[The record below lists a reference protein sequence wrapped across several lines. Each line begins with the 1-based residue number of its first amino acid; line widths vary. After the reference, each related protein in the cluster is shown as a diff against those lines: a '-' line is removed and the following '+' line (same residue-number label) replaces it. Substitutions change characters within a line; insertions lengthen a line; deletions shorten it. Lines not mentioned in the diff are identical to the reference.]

1 MKTVKIIAN
10 PKSGRETALSKVVEL
25 VRYLS
30 EAQYKIII
38 NFTHKSY
45 DATEYAKTDDG
56 EDFIVVCGGDGTIN
70 EVVNGIYH
78 SKRDIPL
85 AILQSGTVNDFAN
98 ALKLPTNVRRFYN
111 MIEKFNTKEIDIGLA
126 GDNAFINVAA
136 GGLLT
141 EIAYNVEDDLKARL
155 GPMAY
160 YIEGARELF
169 KLNVFEK
176 ISGLNIKID
185 SKELKE
191 DEEIV
196 LFIIAN
202 SASVGGFRNLAPM
215 AEVFDGYLDV
225 LMVKAGIG
233 ILDLPE
239 LIRALLN
246 GKHVDHNKVIYIKTK
261 EIKMESDKDVIIDID
276 GERAGKLPM
285 TFKVLEKAL
294 RIVVN

>member
-10 PKSGRETALSKVVEL
+10 PKSGRETALSKVIEL
-25 VRYLS
+25 VKYLS
-30 EAQYKIII
+30 EDQYKIIL

-45 DATEYAKTDDG
+45 DATEYAKTDDC
-56 EDFIVVCGGDGTIN
+56 EDFIIVCGGDGTIN

-78 SKRDIPL
+78 SGRDIPL
-85 AILQSGTVNDFAN
+85 AILQCGTVNDFAN
-98 ALKLPTNVRRFYN
+98 ALKLPTNVRRFYE
-111 MIEKFNTKEIDIGLA
+111 MIKRFNTKKIDLGLA
-126 GDNAFINVAA
+126 GENAFINVAA

-141 EIAYNVEDDLKARL
+141 EIAYTVDDDLKAKL

-160 YIEGARELF
+160 YIEGAKELL
-169 KLNVFEK
+169 KLNVFNK
-176 ISGLNIKID
+176 ISGINIKID
-185 SKELKE
+185 CKELS
-191 DEEIV
+191 EEEKIV

-202 SASVGGFRNLAPM
+202 SASVGGFRNLVPM

-239 LIRALLN
+239 FIRALLN
-246 GKHVDHNKVIYIKTK
+246 GKHVDHDKVIYIKTK
-261 EIKMESDKDVIIDID
+261 DITIKSDEDVVIDID

-285 TFKVLEKAL
+285 TFKVLENAL
-294 RIVVN
+294 TLVIN